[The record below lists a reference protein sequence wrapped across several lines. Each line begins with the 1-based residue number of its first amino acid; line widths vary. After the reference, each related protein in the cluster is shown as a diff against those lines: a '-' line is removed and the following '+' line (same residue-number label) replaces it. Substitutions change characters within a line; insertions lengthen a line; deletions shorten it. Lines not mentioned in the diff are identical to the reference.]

1 MRTLLIL
8 WLLPMALFGAWF
20 GLSAYDLNFGTRL
33 LSRDVHDQVF
43 TVYASVLGV
52 EKEALPGL
60 FGRALVF
67 DGALIGLVVAYR
79 KRKTLIP
86 RIASLVS

>member
-8 WLLPMALFGAWF
+8 WLLPMFLFGAWF
-20 GLSAYDLNFGTRL
+20 GLSAYDLNFWTRL
-33 LSRDVHDQVF
+33 LSREVHDQVF
-43 TVYASVLGV
+43 AVYASLLGV

-60 FGRALVF
+60 FGRAVVF
-67 DGALIGLVVAYR
+67 DGALISLVIAYR

-86 RIASLVS
+86 RLATMVR